1 MQAEQRLPEG
11 LAERSRH
18 PPRQHLDVL
27 GPLAQRRQ
35 GEGQHVEPVIEVLAE
50 LAGGDG
56 PLQVPVAR
64 REDSRL
70 ADLRLGA
77 ADRLEGILTDR
88 DVLYRVVARGL
99 NPNAV
104 RVREVASQPVSA
116 CGEDDAVEAAMDL
129 MAAHHVRRLPVRDAA
144 GRVVGW
150 VTLADLARQLLVGS
164 DALQTALRSLAE
176 PAD

>member
-1 MQAEQRLPEG
+1 MKVADLMTR
-11 LAERSRH
+11 
-18 PPRQHLDVL
+18 
-27 GPLAQRRQ
+27 
-35 GEGQHVEPVIEVLAE
+35 HVEFVDADALVKEAAE
-50 LAGGDG
+50 LMGEIDVGA
-56 PLQVPVAR
+56 LPVG
-64 REDSRL
+64 S
-70 ADLRLGA
+70 

-99 NPNAV
+99 DPTAV
-104 RVREVASQPVSA
+104 RVREVASQPVIA
-116 CGEDDAVEAAMDL
+116 CGEDDAVEAVMDL
-129 MAAHHVRRLPVRDAA
+129 MAAHHVRRLPVRDAS